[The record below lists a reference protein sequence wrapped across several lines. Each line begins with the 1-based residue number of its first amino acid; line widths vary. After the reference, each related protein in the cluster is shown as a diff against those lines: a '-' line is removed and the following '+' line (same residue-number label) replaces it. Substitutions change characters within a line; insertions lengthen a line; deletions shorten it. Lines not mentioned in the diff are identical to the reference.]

1 MNKIEQLASAPSTK
15 LSTKRPDYFA
25 ERGELTTKEIDLL
38 KKLADYLEAQRIR
51 ISHFEKSTLVSQE
64 AINEDSAKAR
74 RQRQKN
80 KEGDDILRHKDPE
93 KFFAAKRG
101 ALAEGAIIYGMQRGN
116 WFGENSQIVVA
127 SEYDDFFNH
136 VDAIVE
142 FGIEKQLALGIDTTI
157 SRNKIEGKLKEILD
171 DIEEGRLATI
181 KYYKSD
187 SFEGSLLNVPLC
199 VVGASRTA
207 SASLAKNVAHLEID
221 IVREKEEQAHKE
233 IQEHQIQF
241 AILLQI
247 EMQLV
252 VFVRFAEKN
261 GHRHLVSKLKSD
273 LIKIREII
281 KEKFPQDKVQNQ
293 KIRAVAGQ
301 DEVSRLIRQAL
312 EIALSVRL

>member
-1 MNKIEQLASAPSTK
+1 MQCG
-15 LSTKRPDYFA
+15 LSQKQPDYFA

-38 KKLADYLEAQRIR
+38 TRLADYIEAQRVR
-51 ISHFEKSTLVSQE
+51 ISRFEKSTLISQE

-80 KEGDDILRHKDPE
+80 KEGDDFLRHKDLE
-93 KFFAAKRG
+93 KFFATKRG
-101 ALAEGAIIYGMQRGN
+101 VLAEGAIIYGMQRGN

-127 SEYDDFFNH
+127 SEYDDYFNR

-142 FGIEKQLALGIDTTI
+142 FGVEKQLALGIDTTI
-157 SRNKIEGKLKEILD
+157 SRDKIEGKLKEILD
-171 DIEEGRLATI
+171 DVEDGKLATI

-207 SASLAKNVAHLEID
+207 SASLARNVAHLEID

-241 AILLQI
+241 TILLQI
-247 EMQLV
+247 EMQLA
-252 VFVRFAEKN
+252 VFIHFAEKN
-261 GHRHLVSKLKSD
+261 GHKYLVPKLKGD
-273 LIKIREII
+273 LIKIREVI
-281 KEKFPQDKVQNQ
+281 KEKFPKDKIQNQ
-293 KIRAVAGQ
+293 KIRAVAEQ

-312 EIALSVRL
+312 EIALSVRS